1 MSEFS
6 ELKIDITNRFHF
18 KVVSDALISLGY
30 VRNRS
35 KYPENKQTVIKTS
48 KDGSFV
54 GTRGSTNMYFGKY
67 TTLAE
72 LLGMSKKVKAESKE
86 G

>member
-1 MSEFS
+1 MINFS

-18 KVVSDALISLGY
+18 KVVSEVLTSMGY
-30 VRNRS
+30 VRHRS
-35 KYPENKQTVIKTS
+35 KYPENKQTVIKTN

-67 TTLAE
+67 TTLPD
-72 LLGMSKKVKAESKE
+72 LLRMLQEVKAESKE

>member
-18 KVVSDALISLGY
+18 KVVSDVLISLGY
-30 VRNRS
+30 VRNLS
-35 KYPENKQTVIKTS
+35 KYPENKQTVIKTN
-48 KDGSFV
+48 KDGSFI

-67 TTLAE
+67 TTLPE
-72 LLGMSKKVKAESKE
+72 LLRMSEKVRAESKE